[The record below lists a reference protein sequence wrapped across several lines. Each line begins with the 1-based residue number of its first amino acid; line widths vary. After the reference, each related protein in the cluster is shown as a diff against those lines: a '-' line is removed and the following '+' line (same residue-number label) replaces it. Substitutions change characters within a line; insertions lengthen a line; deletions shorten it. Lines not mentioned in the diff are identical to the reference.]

1 MLQMRADES
10 TSQPQPLLC
19 IVPRHPER
27 FAEVAGLIR
36 ASGLTLLQR
45 SEMDLDAEDFHDRID
60 LKTAV
65 VLGDSMGEMPLYY
78 CASDLVLMGGSLMP
92 LGGQN
97 LIEACAAGCPV
108 ILGEHTFNFQ
118 QASQDAI
125 DSGAAMRVGGNGSLA
140 AELADAISRILQD
153 KDRCR
158 AMGEA
163 ALRYAAQYRGATT
176 RIMAALQNRRH

>member
-1 MLQMRADES
+1 
-10 TSQPQPLLC
+10 
-19 IVPRHPER
+19 
-27 FAEVAGLIR
+27 
-36 ASGLTLLQR
+36 
-45 SEMDLDAEDFHDRID
+45 
-60 LKTAV
+60 
-65 VLGDSMGEMPLYY
+65 
-78 CASDLVLMGGSLMP
+78 
-92 LGGQN
+92 

-163 ALRYAAQYRGATT
+163 ALRYAAHYRGATT
-176 RIMAALQNRRH
+176 RIMAALQNRMH

>member
-1 MLQMRADES
+1 
-10 TSQPQPLLC
+10 
-19 IVPRHPER
+19 
-27 FAEVAGLIR
+27 
-36 ASGLTLLQR
+36 
-45 SEMDLDAEDFHDRID
+45 
-60 LKTAV
+60 V

-78 CASDLVLMGGSLMP
+78 CASDLVVMGGSLMP

-125 DSGAAMRVGGNGSLA
+125 DCGAAMRVGSNQSLP
-140 AELADAISRILQD
+140 AELAGAMSLILQD
-153 KDRCR
+153 KVQRQ

-176 RIMAALQNRRH
+176 RIMAALKELNTQTVAP

>member
-1 MLQMRADES
+1 
-10 TSQPQPLLC
+10 LLC

-27 FAEVAGLIR
+27 FAEVAELIR
-36 ASGLTLLQR
+36 ASGLTVLQR
-45 SEMDLDAEDFHDRID
+45 SEMNLGASDWHNRID

-78 CASDLVLMGGSLMP
+78 SASDLAVMGGSLMP

-118 QASQDAI
+118 QASQDAV
-125 DSGAAMRVGGNGSLA
+125 DCGAAIRVEGNGSLA
-140 AELADAISRILQD
+140 AELAGAMSRILQD
-153 KDRCR
+153 QHRR
-158 AMGEA
+158 QAMREA

-176 RIMAALQNRRH
+176 RIMAALKELNT